1 MNPVTLE
8 VLQASQIIA
17 VLTPIALDLALKL
30 KAIFSLA
37 GSDITT
43 NIKNQAGEEVQ
54 IDQDAIDTVNAWLK
68 QNAPALRNLSAAPAK
83 S

>member
-17 VLTPIALDLALKL
+17 VLSPIALDLALKL
-30 KAIFSLA
+30 KAIFSSV

-54 IDQDAIDTVNAWLK
+54 LDQDAIDTVNTWLK
-68 QNAPALRNLSAAPAK
+68 QNALQVAPVTLPTKA
-83 S
+83 